1 MVLRAMGV
9 SRNDCDTTGYGYPN
23 VRGANGDHTDAIWA
37 VAGQDLPW
45 LKA

>member
-9 SRNDCDTTGYGYPN
+9 STSDYNTTAYGYPN
-23 VRGANGDHTDAIWA
+23 VRGANGDHSDAIWG